1 MRRSKIICKLF
12 NYTLEQELDSKRFLI
27 CKNNNLVAFIQDG
40 NVVSVDNN
48 LLNSIENNK
57 DLEVIKHFTELGLY
71 LDNLKG

>member
-12 NYTLEQELDSKRFLI
+12 NFNLEQELDSKRFLL

-57 DLEVIKHFTELGLY
+57 DLEVVKHFTELGLY
-71 LDNLKG
+71 LDSLKG

>member
-1 MRRSKIICKLF
+1 MKQSKVICKLF
-12 NYTLEQELDSKRFLI
+12 NFNLEQELDSKRFLL

-40 NVVSVDNN
+40 NVISVDNK

-71 LDNLKG
+71 LDSLKG

>member
-12 NYTLEQELDSKRFLI
+12 NFNLEQELDSKRLLL

-71 LDNLKG
+71 LDSLKR